1 MFINVNKTYDFDNL
15 TVDNIEELIE
25 LKLKKEKEKLITE
38 WVDEG
43 IKLEKGRWGRS
54 IISMGKRK

>member
-15 TVDNIEELIE
+15 TIDNIEELIE
-25 LKLKKEKEKLITE
+25 LKLKKEKEKLIAE

-54 IISMGKRK
+54 VSQWVRRK

>member
-25 LKLKKEKEKLITE
+25 LKLKKEKEKLILSGLMKALSLKKVDGVDQLSQ
-38 WVDEG
+38 WV
-43 IKLEKGRWGRS
+43 
-54 IISMGKRK
+54 KRK